1 MSNQPGSNEDE
12 KLNESTGAEQRKE
25 PTTLTIDIER
35 QKEADR
41 KAEQNLERGDKE
53 HGKRIG
59 A

>member
-12 KLNESTGAEQRKE
+12 KLNESTGEEQSKE

-59 A
+59 

>member
-1 MSNQPGSNEDE
+1 MCNQLGSNEDE
-12 KLNESTGAEQRKE
+12 KLNESTHEEQSKE
-25 PTTLTIDIER
+25 STTLTIDIEK

-59 A
+59 T

>member
-12 KLNESTGAEQRKE
+12 KLNGPTGEEQSKE
-25 PTTLTIDIER
+25 PTTITIDIER

-59 A
+59 P

>member
-12 KLNESTGAEQRKE
+12 KRNGSTGEEQSKE

-59 A
+59 

>member
-12 KLNESTGAEQRKE
+12 KLNESTGEEQRKE
-25 PTTLTIDIER
+25 STTLTIDIER

-59 A
+59 S